1 MNSSRPRLTF
11 ALGLGTLA
19 APCATFVGGAAD
31 AGTTPQCTNA
41 DLHATYRHADDA
53 AGHSFGH
60 LVLRNVSDHA
70 CHIRGFGGL
79 SYVGDGNGTQIG
91 AAADRDHSTP
101 VRTHVLQPGDRVRS
115 LVDETRAGNVGR
127 HRCRPAAV
135 DGFRVYVPDASVSQF
150 VRHATTGCRND
161 AVHLISHRAYR

>member
-1 MNSSRPRLTF
+1 MNSSRPRLAL
-11 ALGLGTLA
+11 ALGLSALA
-19 APCATFVGGAAD
+19 AVSATLVGGGAQAV
-31 AGTTPQCTNA
+31 TTPQCTNA

-53 AGHSFGH
+53 AGHSFGRI
-60 LVLRNVSDHA
+60 VLRNVSDHA
-70 CHIRGFGGL
+70 CHTRGFGGL

-101 VRTHVLQPGDRVRS
+101 VRTRTLRPGDRVRS
-115 LVDETRAGNVGR
+115 LVDETRAGNFGR

-150 VRHATTGCRND
+150 VPHATTGCRND